1 MRAPESITNDH
12 IFSNILLF
20 MEIRQGLYNCTFAHN
35 TLVTAGEYWYPVIV
49 FIKIHLSHRE
59 GKRGVHEYLNYLF
72 MSFMA

>member
-1 MRAPESITNDH
+1 
-12 IFSNILLF
+12 